1 LRRFSHRTLSS
12 DGRNESLSRRPN
24 LRGHSSY
31 AKLKKLIRTL
41 LAKPSAEVLVT
52 SMIDLYN
59 VPADFPGREVCDAHK
74 DPWKRVDEMER
85 FLNADIMD
93 PRFIPYLQL
102 HEFEALILTD
112 ARCLSK
118 YYPKGKNALDK
129 LAKSI
134 EKQYRSPE
142 EVNQLT
148 PTSRRIA
155 TAVPEYQ
162 KTVFGVSAVQDLGIE
177 RIRANCKHFDTW
189 LKRMEALFEVF

>member
-1 LRRFSHRTLSS
+1 LAQAWS
-12 DGRNESLSRRPN
+12 DSCAAP
-24 LRGHSSY
+24 
-31 AKLKKLIRTL
+31 KKLIRTL

-148 PTSRRIA
+148 PPSRRIA
-155 TAVPEYQ
+155 TAVPESKRLCSECRPYRIWVL
-162 KTVFGVSAVQDLGIE
+162 KEFE
-177 RIRANCKHFDTW
+177 RIANTSTPGLSGWKPC
-189 LKRMEALFEVF
+189 LKCSNREWQATFV